1 VIFNV
6 GFYPW
11 WPWDYPDDYYYGYGL
26 PYNGY
31 SSPYSAYDIPYS
43 YNYDPGYY
51 DSGDYQGQMDYDQ
64 NSYPDQSQ
72 GYYDSTVYQAGAYYD
87 PNDYSDQSQSNYSIV
102 VTAQERLA
110 REGYYHGETDGA
122 LSSEMQK
129 AVKRY
134 QITNGL
140 RPTGYLDNETLGV
153 MGLRK
158 GASY

>member
-1 VIFNV
+1 V

-11 WPWDYPDDYYYGYGL
+11 WPSDYSGDYYGYGI

-31 SSPYSAYDIPYS
+31 SSPYSEYDYPYS

-87 PNDYSDQSQSNYSIV
+87 PNGYSDQSQSNYSTV
-102 VTAQERLA
+102 VAAQERLA
-110 REGYYHGETDGA
+110 REGYYRGETDGA
-122 LSSEMQK
+122 LSPETQK
-129 AVKRY
+129 AVRRY

-140 RPTGYLDNETLGV
+140 RPTGYLDGDTLAV
-153 MGLRK
+153 MGLR
-158 GASY
+158 